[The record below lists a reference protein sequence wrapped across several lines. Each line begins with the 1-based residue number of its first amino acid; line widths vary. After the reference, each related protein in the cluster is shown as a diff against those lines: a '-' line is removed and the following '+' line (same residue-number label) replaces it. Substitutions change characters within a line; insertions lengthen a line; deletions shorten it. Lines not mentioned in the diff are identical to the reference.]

1 MFQYVAL
8 DAQAEAS
15 PASHANGI
23 VIASEDVI
31 ALLTHIH
38 ASCCTAKRSYKSDDP
53 GSCALVTASKD
64 TCSDPVQA
72 LHAIV
77 RLTPAEAVSFM
88 YLVVQQLGMPFSVS
102 FGGQQNHPEGTYV
115 L

>member
-1 MFQYVAL
+1 MLLF

-15 PASHANGI
+15 AASHANGF
-23 VIASEDVI
+23 VIASKDVI
-31 ALLTHIH
+31 ALLTHVH
-38 ASCCTAKRSYKSDDP
+38 ACCCTATRSYKSDDP
-53 GSCALVTASKD
+53 GSCALVMASKD

-72 LHAIV
+72 LHAIAG
-77 RLTPAEAVSFM
+77 LTAAEAVSFM
-88 YLVVQQLGMPFSVS
+88 YLVVQQLGLPLSVS

>member
-15 PASHANGI
+15 AASHAN
-23 VIASEDVI
+23 VAVTASKDVTVW
-31 ALLTHIH
+31 LTHIH
-38 ASCCTAKRSYKSDDP
+38 ACCCNAKRSYKSDDP
-53 GSCALVTASKD
+53 GSSALMTASQD

-72 LHAIV
+72 LHAG
-77 RLTPAEAVSFM
+77 LSAAETVSFM
-88 YLVVQQLGMPFSVS
+88 YFMVQQLRKPLSVS
-102 FGGQQNHPEGTYV
+102 FGGQRNYPEGTCA

>member
-15 PASHANGI
+15 AASHANVI
-23 VIASEDVI
+23 VTASEDVI
-31 ALLTHIH
+31 AWLTHEH
-38 ASCCTAKRSYKSDDP
+38 ACCCTAKRSYKSDDP
-53 GSCALVTASKD
+53 GSCALMAASQD

-77 RLTPAEAVSFM
+77 GLSAAETVSFM
-88 YLVVQQLGMPFSVS
+88 
-102 FGGQQNHPEGTYV
+102 
-115 L
+115 